1 LSRGCGKAQDFC
13 VCRQRKIEKDESAMK
28 KASRILSSE
37 KTYTNILNI
46 STDKKS
52 PYRIIETLGRPRI
65 MERHRPVHL
74 YVLSFITHGSKADTA
89 EIVIFF
95 PATKKKKKKEEIA
108 SIQQPSSL

>member
-1 LSRGCGKAQDFC
+1 
-13 VCRQRKIEKDESAMK
+13 MK
-28 KASRILSSE
+28 KASRILSTE
-37 KTYTNILNI
+37 KTHKNILNI

-65 MERHRPVHL
+65 KARHRPVHL

-89 EIVIFF
+89 EIIIFF
-95 PATKKKKKKEEIA
+95 PATKKKKKEEEIA